1 VAIKTTQVTLY
12 MKTRQNGQSQIKA
25 AAGAGMSERTA
36 RRIDA
41 HEHNTQQPP
50 SSRHYATRKDPLAT
64 VWKSEL
70 EPMLKQQPGLLPI
83 TLLEHLQDK
92 YPGKYTQ
99 VHRTLQRRIKQ
110 WHALNGAGQ
119 EVMFRQQQQ
128 PGQQGLVD
136 FTVFKGLTILIAGEV
151 LNFRLFHFRLAY
163 SKWSYLHLVQGG
175 ESYTAL
181 TEGVAEAFER
191 LGAVPNELRTDSLSA
206 AFRNLTADQASDI
219 TTRYQAFCRHYGVM
233 PTRNNR
239 GRAHE
244 NGAVESPHGHL
255 KRRIEQ
261 QLQMDFPTVTNRCY
275 AFDQIEDFQ
284 RLINTVVARHNRR
297 NETLLREEL
306 AVMQSLPMARGV
318 DYTED
323 RVKVSSSSTINLRRV
338 TYSVPS
344 QLIGERLNV
353 RVFDDRLECY
363 LGSTLAVTL
372 SRLHPSGHQRDR
384 QIDYRHLI
392 SSLAR
397 KPMAFFHASLRDD
410 ILPSD
415 TWRQLWQQ
423 SCQLLAPRQ
432 ACYLMVGALEL
443 AATHDNESDVE
454 RSLRTLLKGEAE
466 PSLLMLQ
473 KHLGLARSEL
483 PGAAIQRTQQHD
495 LSSYDGLLEQAGTTA
510 VGDLP

>member
-1 VAIKTTQVTLY
+1 MAIKTTQVTLY
-12 MKTRQNGQSQIKA
+12 MKARKNGQPQIKA
-25 AAGAGMSERTA
+25 AAGAGVSERTA
-36 RRIDA
+36 RRIDS
-41 HEHNTQQPP
+41 HKQSTQQPP
-50 SSRHYATRKDPLAT
+50 SPREYSTRKDPLAT
-64 VWKSEL
+64 VWESEL
-70 EPMLKQQPGLLPI
+70 EPMLTQQPGLLPI
-83 TLLEHLQDK
+83 TLLEYLQDK
-92 YPGKYTQ
+92 YPGQYDK

-110 WHALNGAGQ
+110 WHALNGGGQ
-119 EVMFRQQQQ
+119 EVMFLQQQQ

-136 FTVFKGLTILIAGEV
+136 FTVFKGLTILMAGEV

-163 SKWSYLHLVQGG
+163 SKWSYLHIVQGG

-181 TEGVAEAFER
+181 TEGSAEAFKR

-206 AFRNLTADQASDI
+206 AFRNLTADQTDDI
-219 TTRYQAFCRHYGVM
+219 TTRYQAFCRHYGVT

-261 QLQMDFPTVTNRCY
+261 QLQMVFPAVTDRCY
-275 AFDQIEDFQ
+275 TFDSIDDFQ
-284 RLINTVVARHNRR
+284 RLIDGVVAKHNRR
-297 NETLLREEL
+297 NEHLLREEL
-306 AVMQSLPMARGV
+306 AVMSPLPTARGV
-318 DYTED
+318 DYTEE
-323 RVKVSSSSTINLRRV
+323 RVKVSSSSTISLRRV
-338 TYSVPS
+338 TYSVPA

-353 RVFDDRLECY
+353 RVFDDRLACY
-363 LGSTLAVTL
+363 LGSTPAITL
-372 SRLHPSGHQRDR
+372 SRLHPGGKRRGR

-443 AATHDNESDVE
+443 AATHDNEVDVE
-454 RSLRTLLKGEAE
+454 ISLRALFSDESE

-473 KHLGLARSEL
+473 KRLGLASTVL
-483 PGAAIQRTQQHD
+483 PEAAAQRTRQHKLD
-495 LSSYDGLLEQAGTTA
+495 SYDDLLAQAGAPTT
-510 VGDLP
+510 GGSS